1 MMSCFGDESADET
14 KQRVFAVAGVIG
26 GDRQWENLETKWV
39 TRIGNTPFHAKDC
52 ESDQGDYRGIDHKQN
67 QDLYKDLTQLLATS
81 GMGGWG
87 FAIDLQAQK
96 RVFPDAPDISYYKC
110 FVEVLDAMLICAAY
124 NKETVKF
131 TFDMRSEGEYNTGL
145 LYRMFLDLPPLR
157 KHLFSEISFAC
168 HKKNIRVQIG
178 DLLARETM
186 KSLDNIIGPVKRNP
200 RKSWLA
206 LAETG
211 NFHVKAVGE
220 EYFGDLKRQM
230 PTLLEK
236 TGIKFDDYR
245 QWLQDTKHQD
255 NTTNYFLY
263 VEYVIKRGK
272 GKNEQGI

>member
-1 MMSCFGDESADET
+1 MISVFGDESADET

-26 GDRQWENLETKWV
+26 GEQQWENLEEKWR
-39 TRIGNTPFHAKDC
+39 TRIGDIPFHANDC
-52 ESDQGDYRGIDHKQN
+52 ESDQGDYKGIDHQQN

-87 FAIDLQAQK
+87 FAIDLQAQR
-96 RVFPDAPDISYYKC
+96 RVLPGAPDISYYKC

-131 TFDMRSEGEYNTGL
+131 TFDMRSEGNYNSGL
-145 LYRMFLDLPPLR
+145 LYKMLLDVPALS

-168 HKKNIRVQIG
+168 HRKNVRVQVG

-186 KSLDNIIGPVKRNP
+186 KSLEKDLSPKKRKP

-211 NFHVKAVGE
+211 NFHIKAVGE
-220 EYFGDLKRQM
+220 EYFEDLKRQM
-230 PTLLEK
+230 PTIQGLM
-236 TGIKFDDYR
+236 GIKFGEYR
-245 QWLQDTKHQD
+245 EWLRNTKRQD
-255 NTTNYFLY
+255 NLTNYFLFL
-263 VEYVIKRGK
+263 EFVIKRHQGK
-272 GKNEQGI
+272 HE